1 MDSSASKDTGQAEVE
16 AQAAPSPAEVAA
28 QKTLARVEAALAG
41 IDYQVERT
49 TCGTACIS
57 VAPEH
62 VGSCFAPLRDVAGF
76 ASNTFVTAIDHEPA
90 EPRFEVLFQFL
101 SIEHNDR
108 VRITTRIAE
117 ENPVVPS
124 CTPYWPGA
132 SFSERECFD
141 MFGIRFDGH
150 GDLRR
155 LMMPEE
161 YDHFPLRKDFPHQGI
176 EPDKLYRQWD
186 EERRAEWELE
196 SNPKPKSG
204 SSS

>member
-1 MDSSASKDTGQAEVE
+1 MDSSASSAADQAQKEPEV
-16 AQAAPSPAEVAA
+16 ALSPAEAA
-28 QKTLARVEAALAG
+28 VQKTLARVAQALEG
-41 IDYQVERT
+41 VDYSVVRT

-57 VAPEH
+57 VAPEL
-62 VGSCFAPLRDVAGF
+62 VASCFAPLRDVAGF
-76 ASNTFVTAIDHEPA
+76 SSNTLVTAIDHEPA
-90 EPRFEVLFQFL
+90 EPRFEVLYQFL

-108 VRITTRIAE
+108 VRVTTRIAE
-117 ENPVVPS
+117 ENPVAAS

-132 SFSERECFD
+132 SFSERECYD

-155 LMMPEE
+155 LLMPEE

-186 EERRAEWELE
+186 EERREEWEQQ
-196 SNPKPKSG
+196 SNPTPAPG
-204 SSS
+204 EQN